1 MTKQQQTIRIQP
13 FPSQKSKI
21 ITPPQLQTSL
31 ITTTESSPLSPNK
44 PIGRFIRIVKRCLF
58 NEAFS
63 PSRGELLSELSPS
76 ALSLPHE
83 TKSKWDPQ
91 PGESAGKMVSF
102 EEAKTPADLLAP
114 GAKAGTVPTDLEQS
128 TGLERLEL
136 LGKMQGIDI
145 FDQKPLD
152 ASRLGTIQDPIVVQS
167 AGEEHYVG
175 CTGYPADSHTVIWL
189 TVSKDRP
196 IERCSECGNTIKME
210 YVGPKED
217 PHAHGH
223 DHHHGPSEPK
233 TFADHVRPEY
243 WYR

>member
-1 MTKQQQTIRIQP
+1 MFAQRSVFALARRAPIRAVAKRS
-13 FPSQKSKI
+13 FS
-21 ITPPQLQTSL
+21 TS
-31 ITTTESSPLSPNK
+31 
-44 PIGRFIRIVKRCLF
+44 FVRC
-58 NEAFS
+58 EA
-63 PSRGELLSELSPS
+63 
-76 ALSLPHE
+76 
-83 TKSKWDPQ
+83 KSKWDPQ

-102 EEAKTPADLLAP
+102 EEAKTPSDLLAP
-114 GAKAGTVPTDLEQS
+114 GAKPGTVPTDLEQS

-136 LGKMQGIDI
+136 LGKMQGVDI

-152 ASRLGTIQDPIVVQS
+152 ASRLGTVQDPIVVQS

-196 IERCSECGNTIKME
+196 IERCSECGNTIKMD

-223 DHHHGPSEPK
+223 DHHHGPAEPK
-233 TFADHVRPEY
+233 TFADYVKPDY